1 MKRGKKVTKS
11 KKKKRSLSL
20 RAWLLLGG
28 LIFVI
33 VSSLFLNSTI
43 MTWFSRAS
51 DSIDYS
57 PTMKQKKLN
66 FNVDPTGTV
75 QEDTPV
81 PNTPRPGQPTS
92 RPANATVTPKPV
104 PTTGEAPMCKLDN
117 LMNPPNCK
125 CPDLQGLKCVGEET
139 QGIGNYYYKPLNQ
152 PDYANTD
159 TEGQY
164 IGVKGRW
171 VYRYS
176 NADYAK
182 KKAQS
187 NCTEWCIGKPVIYL
201 YPTEPTLID
210 VQVFAPGRVF
220 VSDPLYPEGGW
231 KNVLAQPNGNL
242 TYEGKQYRELF
253 YETELTTDLKI
264 PANGILIARGN
275 LLTDLTKYTKAL
287 GLNDFESKEFTDY
300 WVPLLK
306 DMNSPYVL
314 FSILD
319 VEEKERIDRVEISP
333 EPDTFIGFIAY
344 FKPVYE
350 KYSPTP
356 LELPEVPPAR
366 IGYTAVEWGGTIDN
380 GAIR

>member
-1 MKRGKKVTKS
+1 MKRSKKVPRS

-20 RAWLLLGG
+20 QAWLLLGG
-28 LIFVI
+28 FVFVI
-33 VSSLFLNSTI
+33 ISSLFLNSSITS
-43 MTWFSRAS
+43 WFSRAS
-51 DSIDYS
+51 DPFDSS

-66 FNVDPTGTV
+66 FNVDPTGGIEEE
-75 QEDTPV
+75 QATPQ
-81 PNTPRPGQPTS
+81 PGQPTAPPG
-92 RPANATVTPKPV
+92 RATLTPKPV
-104 PTTGEAPMCKLDN
+104 PTTGEAPMCRLDN

-125 CPDLQGLKCVGEET
+125 CPDLQGLKCNGEET
-139 QGIGNYYYKPLNQ
+139 QGIGNYYYKPQNQ
-152 PDYANTD
+152 SDSADTD

-210 VQVFAPGRVF
+210 VEVFAPGRVF
-220 VSDPLYPEGGW
+220 LSDPLYPEGGW
-231 KNVLAQPNGNL
+231 KNVLAQPDGQL
-242 TYEGKQYRELF
+242 TYEGKSYRELF

-264 PANGILIARGN
+264 PENGILIARGN
-275 LLTDLTKYTKAL
+275 LLSDLTKYTKAL
-287 GLNDFESKEFTDY
+287 GLSNFESKEFTDY
-300 WVPLLK
+300 WVPLLR
-306 DMNSPYVL
+306 DLNSPYIL

-319 VEEKERIDRVEISP
+319 PEEKERIDRVEISP
-333 EPDTFIGFIAY
+333 KPDTFIGFIAY

-356 LELPEVPPAR
+356 LELPLTPPER

-380 GAIR
+380 GANR